1 MILLLFITVCIVNDI
16 LILMSAAID
25 SIRMKNPEN
34 SRKGEINRGHIG
46 LVIVSKVRAL
56 MEPSV

>member
-1 MILLLFITVCIVNDI
+1 MINVVNNTEIITKSI
-16 LILMSAAID
+16 MMPAA
-25 SIRMKNPEN
+25 SISMAFEKKNPEN